1 MALNRCTIQG
11 NLCRDVE
18 LSQTSNGGTYLR
30 NTIACQRNYSK
41 EGQEKQSDFINIV
54 AYGKSAEFIK
64 NYFTKGSQI
73 LIEGRIQTGSYEKQ
87 DGTKAYTT
95 DVIVE
100 HIYFCGSKKQDNNS
114 NNFEQAMSNANMEF
128 TTTSVDNVSGNLS
141 LSPDDLP
148 F

>member
-11 NLCRDVE
+11 NLCKDVE

-64 NYFTKGSQI
+64 NYFSKGSQI

-100 HIYFCGSKKQDNNS
+100 HIYFCGSKKQENNS

-141 LSPDDLP
+141 LSSDDLP

>member
-64 NYFTKGSQI
+64 NYFSKGSQI

-100 HIYFCGSKKQDNNS
+100 HIYFCGSKKQENNS

-128 TTTSVDNVSGNLS
+128 TTTSVDNVSDSLS
-141 LSPDDLP
+141 LAPDDLP

>member
-18 LSQTSNGGTYLR
+18 LSQTSNGGIYLR

-54 AYGKSAEFIK
+54 AYEKSAEFIK

-100 HIYFCGSKKQDNNS
+100 HIYFCGSKKQENNS

>member
-18 LSQTSNGGTYLR
+18 LSQTNNGGTYLR

-100 HIYFCGSKKQDNNS
+100 HIYFCGSKKQENNS
-114 NNFEQAMSNANMEF
+114 NNFEQAMSNANMDF

-141 LSPDDLP
+141 LAPDDLP

>member
-64 NYFTKGSQI
+64 NYFSKGSQI

-100 HIYFCGSKKQDNNS
+100 HIYFCGSKKQENNS

>member
-1 MALNRCTIQG
+1 MALNKCTIQG

-18 LSQTSNGGTYLR
+18 LSQTSNGGTYVR

-64 NYFTKGSQI
+64 NYFSKGSQI

-100 HIYFCGSKKQDNNS
+100 HIYFCGSKKQDNDS
-114 NNFEQAMSNANMEF
+114 NNFEQAMNNANMEF
-128 TTTSVDNVSGNLS
+128 TTTDNLNPVG
-141 LSPDDLP
+141 DDLP

>member
-100 HIYFCGSKKQDNNS
+100 HIYFCGSKKQENNS

-128 TTTSVDNVSGNLS
+128 TITSVDNVSDNLS
-141 LSPDDLP
+141 LAPDDLP

>member
-64 NYFTKGSQI
+64 NYFSKGSQI

-100 HIYFCGSKKQDNNS
+100 HIYFCGSKKQENNS
-114 NNFEQAMSNANMEF
+114 NNFEQAMNNANMEF
-128 TTTSVDNVSGNLS
+128 TTTSVDDVSGNLS

>member
-64 NYFTKGSQI
+64 NYFSKGSQI

-100 HIYFCGSKKQDNNS
+100 HIYFCGSKKQNNNS

-128 TTTSVDNVSGNLS
+128 TTTSIDNVSDSLS
-141 LSPDDLP
+141 LASDDLP

>member
-64 NYFTKGSQI
+64 NYFSKGSQI

-100 HIYFCGSKKQDNNS
+100 HIYFCGSKKQENNS
-114 NNFEQAMSNANMEF
+114 NNFEQAMNNANMEF
-128 TTTSVDNVSGNLS
+128 TATDTTANNLGLSG
-141 LSPDDLP
+141 DDLP

>member
-64 NYFTKGSQI
+64 NYFSKGSQI

-128 TTTSVDNVSGNLS
+128 TTTSIDNVSDSLS
-141 LSPDDLP
+141 LAPDNLP

>member
-100 HIYFCGSKKQDNNS
+100 HIYFCGSKKQENNS
-114 NNFEQAMSNANMEF
+114 SNFEQAMSNANVEF

-141 LSPDDLP
+141 LNSDDLP

>member
-64 NYFTKGSQI
+64 NYFSKGSQI

-87 DGTKAYTT
+87 DGTKVYTT

-100 HIYFCGSKKQDNNS
+100 HIYFCGSKKQENNS
-114 NNFEQAMSNANMEF
+114 NNFEQAMNNANMEF
-128 TTTSVDNVSGNLS
+128 TTTSVDDVSGNLS
-141 LSPDDLP
+141 LIPDDLP

>member
-114 NNFEQAMSNANMEF
+114 NNFERNEN
-128 TTTSVDNVSGNLS
+128 NKG
-141 LSPDDLP
+141 
-148 F
+148 

>member
-41 EGQEKQSDFINIV
+41 EVQEKQSDFINIV

-64 NYFTKGSQI
+64 NYFSKGSQI

-87 DGTKAYTT
+87 DGTKVYTT

-100 HIYFCGSKKQDNNS
+100 HIYFCGSKKQENNS
-114 NNFEQAMSNANMEF
+114 NNFEQAMNNANMEF
-128 TTTSVDNVSGNLS
+128 TTTSVDDVSGNLS

>member
-18 LSQTSNGGTYLR
+18 ISQTSNGGTYLR

-64 NYFTKGSQI
+64 NYFNKGSQI

-100 HIYFCGSKKQDNNS
+100 HIYFCGSKKQESNS
-114 NNFEQAMSNANMEF
+114 SNFEQAMSNANMEF
-128 TTTSVDNVSGNLS
+128 TTTNDLAPAG
-141 LSPDDLP
+141 DDLP

>member
-41 EGQEKQSDFINIV
+41 EGQEKQSDFINII

-64 NYFTKGSQI
+64 NYFSKGSQI

-100 HIYFCGSKKQDNNS
+100 HIYFCGSKKQNNNS

-128 TTTSVDNVSGNLS
+128 TTTSIDNVSDSLS
-141 LSPDDLP
+141 LASDDLP

>member
-64 NYFTKGSQI
+64 NYFSKGSQI

-100 HIYFCGSKKQDNNS
+100 HIYFCGSKKQENNS
-114 NNFEQAMSNANMEF
+114 NNFEQAMSNANMDF
-128 TTTSVDNVSGNLS
+128 TTTSVDDVSGNLS
-141 LSPDDLP
+141 LSSDDLP

>member
-64 NYFTKGSQI
+64 NYFSKGSQI

-100 HIYFCGSKKQDNNS
+100 HIYFCGSKKQENNS

-128 TTTSVDNVSGNLS
+128 TTTSVDDVSGNLS

>member
-11 NLCRDVE
+11 NLCKDVE

-64 NYFTKGSQI
+64 NYFSKGSQI

-100 HIYFCGSKKQDNNS
+100 HIYFCGSKKQENNS